1 MACSAV
7 NPATAAFIG
16 VNHSGVSWVL
26 RSSDKRSERI
36 VTGAGDGVA
45 GVCAMELVIVP
56 TINGRMQK
64 DRRIGRIVAAQRRID
79 T

>member
-1 MACSAV
+1 
-7 NPATAAFIG
+7 
-16 VNHSGVSWVL
+16 VL

-36 VTGAGDGVA
+36 VTGAGGGVA

-56 TINGRMQK
+56 TISGRIQK

-79 T
+79 RKNI

>member
-1 MACSAV
+1 LACSAV
-7 NPATAAFIG
+7 NPAIAAFIG

-36 VTGAGDGVA
+36 VTGAGGVA

-56 TINGRMQK
+56 TISGRMQK

-79 T
+79 R